1 MTTARRITSILASV
15 ALLAG
20 LVNPVA
26 LADDKSKQ
34 HKRDRHHDDRG
45 DRDRDRNHRDRE
57 RYERDDRHHGR
68 HDRDRKDR
76 ENGRHD
82 RRDRDH
88 GHRDRHDRRDWKD
101 HRRDHRDWR
110 KDRSRD
116 WKHDRY
122 HDWQRQWR
130 KDHRKYQRDQRH
142 LNKHWRKPYV
152 YFSPYDRHWRDA
164 DRRYYQ
170 HKRGYYTNHYY
181 RDYSPRY
188 RIGGYYHYS
197 PRSVVIRDYSRYGLY
212 HPPHGHHW
220 VRDNDRGDAI
230 LASVATGAIIG
241 LVVGILAYD

>member
-15 ALLAG
+15 ALFAG

-57 RYERDDRHHGR
+57 RFERDDRHHGR
-68 HDRDRKDR
+68 NDRDRDNGHR
-76 ENGRHD
+76 ES
-82 RRDRDH
+82 RDRDH
-88 GHRDRHDRRDWKD
+88 GHRDRHDRRDWKG
-101 HRRDHRDWR
+101 HRREHRDWR
-110 KDRSRD
+110 
-116 WKHDRY
+116 HDRWRDFQNNRY
-122 HDWQRQWR
+122 YDWR
-130 KDHRKYQRDQRH
+130 KDQRQYHRDQRNW
-142 LNKHWRKPYV
+142 NKHWRKPYV